1 MRKPTR
7 ELTSR
12 QGEVLEALCQWMKDH
27 GYPPSIRELGEAV
40 GLLST
45 RSVHDHLRQLE
56 RKGYIRRR
64 RDHSRAIEILKMPK
78 GTRKPRRAPVLREG
92 RHVRVPIIGEV
103 AAGSPI
109 LAEERIDGELEC
121 DVSMVPDPNCYLLRV
136 RGESMIGAHVC
147 DGDLILVRPQQ
158 EARNGEIV
166 VVLIED
172 SVTLKRFYRREGY
185 VELKPENGQMASIL
199 LTPEMGHARILGKLM
214 GVIRRYY

>member
-1 MRKPTR
+1 VRKPTR

-12 QGEVLEALCQWMKDH
+12 QQEVLEALCQWMKDH

-40 GLLST
+40 GLSST

-56 RKGYIRRR
+56 RKGFIRRH
-64 RDHSRAIEILKMPK
+64 RDHSRAIEILKMTR
-78 GTRKPRRAPVLREG
+78 GIRKPRRAPAIRDS
-92 RHVRVPIIGEV
+92 RHVGVPIVGEV

-109 LAEERIDGELEC
+109 LADARIDGELEL
-121 DVSMVPDPNCYLLRV
+121 DVALVPDPSCFLLRV

-147 DGDLILVRPQQ
+147 DGDLIMVRPQQ

-172 SVTLKRFYRREGY
+172 SVTLKRFYRREGF

-199 LTPEMGHARILGKLM
+199 LTPEMGQARILGRLM
-214 GVIRRYY
+214 GVIRRYR